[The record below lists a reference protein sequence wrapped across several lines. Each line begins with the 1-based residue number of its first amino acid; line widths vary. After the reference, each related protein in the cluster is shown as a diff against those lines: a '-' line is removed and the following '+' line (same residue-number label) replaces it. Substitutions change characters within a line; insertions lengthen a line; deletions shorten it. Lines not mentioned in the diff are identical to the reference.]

1 MTRVYVDMVADLFH
15 YGHVEFLRKARAM
28 GDYLLVGIHGD
39 DAVVEYKR
47 RPILTMEERA
57 ASVAGC
63 RYVDEV
69 LPDAPLRVTRDWI
82 ERHAIDVL
90 VHGDDFSDEQL
101 DYLYRVPIDMGIFRT
116 VPYTRG
122 ISTNEIIRRC
132 QSVKASCCRRATPE
146 EGSSET

>member
-15 YGHVEFLRKARAM
+15 YGHVEFLRKARAL

-39 DAVVEYKR
+39 DVVVAYKR

-69 LPDAPLRVTRDWI
+69 VTDAPLRVTRDWI
-82 ERHAIDVL
+82 ERHAIDVV
-90 VHGDDFSDEQL
+90 VHGDDFSESSW
-101 DYLYRVPIDMGIFRT
+101 T
-116 VPYTRG
+116 T
-122 ISTNEIIRRC
+122 STKCPSTWESSEPSPIRR
-132 QSVKASCCRRATPE
+132 ASRQARSFGGA
-146 EGSSET
+146 EG